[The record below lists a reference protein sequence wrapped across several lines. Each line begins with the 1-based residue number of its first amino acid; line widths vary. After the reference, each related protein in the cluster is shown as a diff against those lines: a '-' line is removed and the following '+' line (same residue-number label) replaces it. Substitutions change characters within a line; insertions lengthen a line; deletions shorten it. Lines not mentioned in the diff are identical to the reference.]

1 MTAKD
6 LIKITVNL
14 VIIYLVGGIILTA
27 VYAKTSPIMFIGE
40 KKDKEEAL
48 KRMMPEAEVIEEMGT
63 WESHK
68 KKAGYYVAKKGSEDI
83 GYVVE
88 SYGKGYSSY
97 IKVLTAVDKNLIVQ
111 KIEILKHGETPG
123 LGDEILK
130 EPFKKQF
137 TGKDFEHIKLVK
149 VETQEYIQAIT
160 GATISSRAVTEDA
173 VKNGVKM
180 LKERLEEKKE

>member
-6 LIKITVNL
+6 LMKTTVNL

-48 KRMMPEAEVIEEMGT
+48 KKMMPEAEVIEELGT

-68 KKAGYYVAKKGSEDI
+68 KKAGYYVAKKGGEDI

-97 IKVLTAVDKNLIVQ
+97 IKVLTAVDKDLIVQ

-137 TGKDFEHIKLVK
+137 TGKDLEHIKLVK

-160 GATISSRAVTEDA
+160 GATISCRAVTEDA
-173 VKNGVKM
+173 VKNGVK
-180 LKERLEEKKE
+180 LLIERVRGKG